1 MPTPELNKALAKCQG
16 EIIPASK
23 DSDNPFFKSKYADL
37 SAILEAVRKPLQNNG
52 LSITQT
58 TKYENQI
65 IILIT
70 TLRHESGEEVS
81 GEYPVI
87 PLKQD
92 PQGFG
97 SALTYARRYALQS
110 ILMVAAEDDD
120 DGNAAS
126 QTKPPVKKPAN
137 TQPPPANT
145 QPPPPNTQPKPKPI
159 WNEATEARAIVLV
172 KAIAVRAHGNPD
184 FDSNG
189 ELDKLVSN
197 IIANVDAQGPNV
209 KAFVVSKFNDAIAEL
224 NLSI

>member
-37 SAILEAVRKPLQNNG
+37 SAILDAVRKPLQNNG

-137 TQPPPANT
+137 TQPPP
-145 QPPPPNTQPKPKPI
+145 PNTQPKPKPI